1 MCVSLTEHGDVDAGR
16 GGLAFHILLDVADVV
31 SIVGRRGTGEDEAG
45 AHGHGGQDVC
55 QRVHINDLEERG
67 TFE

>member
-16 GGLAFHILLDVADVV
+16 GSLAFYILLNVADVV
-31 SIVGRRGTGEDEAG
+31 STVGRRGTWEDEAG

-55 QRVHINDLEERG
+55 QRVHLNHLEERG
-67 TFE
+67 I